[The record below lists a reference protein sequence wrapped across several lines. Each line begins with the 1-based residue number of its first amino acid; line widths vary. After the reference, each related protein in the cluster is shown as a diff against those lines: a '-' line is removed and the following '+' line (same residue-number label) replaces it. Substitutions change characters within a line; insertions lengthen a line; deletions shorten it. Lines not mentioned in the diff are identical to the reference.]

1 MEAEH
6 KGEIVLPP
14 DYTKSSFLGRYLK
27 DDKDFFQRRFSQS
40 PAKKAF
46 TLSNTLLEHL
56 SKRNIDE
63 KLTPTRKTSIICT
76 IGPASRSIE
85 VLEKLITA
93 GMSLAR
99 LNLSFD
105 THEIHAETI
114 ENIRKAAENKD
125 SIVAIAVDIK
135 GPEIRTGNFV
145 NNEEVFFEQGNKVRI
160 TTDPNMKDKG
170 CKDFFYVDY
179 ERLPKVVKRGSAIYV
194 DDDILRLEV
203 VWSDGKENVECIV
216 INAAAISNSKSVS
229 LPKVK
234 LDLPI
239 LSEQDKEDIEFCVK
253 MGVDIIFSPLVQEP
267 HDLLYVRRALGKRG
281 EHIKIIA
288 KIASE
293 IGVLNFKDILP
304 ECDGVMVARGVL
316 GIELPT
322 EKVSVAQK
330 MIVSSCMMAGKPCI
344 VATQM
349 LKSMESN
356 PRPTRAESSD
366 VANAVMDGTDCV
378 MLSGETARGKYPL
391 EAMQTMAK
399 ICHKAESVVFDYA
412 IFNQVK
418 KAQLGSL
425 EISETAACSAVMSSF
440 ETNAKAILV
449 LTNTGRTARLV
460 CKYRPHVPVVCLVGE
475 SHSYTAR
482 QLLLARGALAILY
495 DDSTQK
501 KSTDELIILGIEVC
515 KQWGMVEFND
525 VVVCVYH
532 ERPNHGYPVVMTIET
547 VD

>member
-1 MEAEH
+1 MQNY
-6 KGEIVLPP
+6 P
-14 DYTKSSFLGRYLK
+14 S
-27 DDKDFFQRRFSQS
+27 
-40 PAKKAF
+40 
-46 TLSNTLLEHL
+46 
-56 SKRNIDE
+56 
-63 KLTPTRKTSIICT
+63 
-76 IGPASRSIE
+76 
-85 VLEKLITA
+85 
-93 GMSLAR
+93 
-99 LNLSFD
+99 
-105 THEIHAETI
+105 
-114 ENIRKAAENKD
+114 
-125 SIVAIAVDIK
+125 
-135 GPEIRTGNFV
+135 
-145 NNEEVFFEQGNKVRI
+145 
-160 TTDPNMKDKG
+160 
-170 CKDFFYVDY
+170 
-179 ERLPKVVKRGSAIYV
+179 VVKRGSAIYV
-194 DDDILRLEV
+194 DDDLLRLEV
-203 VWSDGKENVECIV
+203 VWTDGKENVECV
-216 INAAAISNSKSVS
+216 VVNAAAISNSKSVS

-239 LSEQDKEDIEFCVK
+239 LSEQDKEDIEFCIK

-267 HDLLYVRRALGKRG
+267 DDLLCVRKALGKRG

-293 IGVLNFKDILP
+293 NGVRDFQDILP

-322 EKVSVAQK
+322 ERVSVAQK

-378 MLSGETARGKYPL
+378 MLSGETAKGKYPL

-399 ICHKAESVVFDYA
+399 ICHKAESVVFDYD

-418 KAQLGSL
+418 KAQLGTL
-425 EISETAACSAVMSSF
+425 EISETASCSAVMSSF

-449 LTNTGRTARLV
+449 LTNSGNTARLV
-460 CKYRPHVPVVCLVGE
+460 CKYRPSVPVVCLVGE
-475 SHSYTAR
+475 SHSFTAR
-482 QLLLARGALAILY
+482 QLLLTRGALTVLY

-501 KSTDELIILGIEVC
+501 KSTDELITLGIEVC
-515 KQWGMVEFND
+515 KESGMVEFND

-532 ERPNHGYPVVMTIET
+532 ERPNSGYPVVMTIET

>member
-6 KGEIVLPP
+6 KGEIVLPE
-14 DYTKSSFLGRYLK
+14 YTKNSFLGRYLR
-27 DDKDFFQRRFSQS
+27 DDQDFFQRRLSQS

-93 GMSLAR
+93 GMSVAR
-99 LNLSFD
+99 LNLSFG
-105 THEIHAETI
+105 THEIHTETI
-114 ENIRKAAENKD
+114 ENIRKAAQNKD

-145 NNEEVFFEQGNKVRI
+145 NNEEVFFELGNKVRI

-203 VWSDGKENVECIV
+203 VRSDGKENVECIV

-239 LSEQDKEDIEFCVK
+239 LSEQDKEDIEFCIK
-253 MGVDIIFSPLVQEP
+253 MGVDVIFSPLVQDP
-267 HDLLYVRRALGKRG
+267 DDLLYVRRALGKRG

-378 MLSGETARGKYPL
+378 MLSGETAKGKYPL

-460 CKYRPHVPVVCLVGE
+460 CKYRPHVPVICLVGE

-501 KSTDELIILGIEVC
+501 KSTDELINLGIEVC